1 MNNRL
6 LLVNAITLLYRE
18 SQLPPTME
26 RSQNL
31 VRNIVSTIK
40 LPEQQLTLDPET
52 EILAGLKSTALAMCD
67 TPQDHVYEP
76 LEIMQRMKVVCGEDQ
91 ALYEAFEQ
99 GVTGELAEGSL
110 KRTCLN
116 IRRTLQNYFRE
127 EKVKEI
133 LHKAGVAVK
142 FNRESITDMKQFVA
156 EVCAELEPYQQDAV
170 TKDPA
175 IVSHVSFSNLDSM
188 TEVFKDIQ
196 QESNGN
202 SILRTG
208 WQGINRMLRGGF
220 RRGEQVVIGA
230 LQHKYKT
237 GFTLSIFK
245 HLALYNVPEMIDP
258 AKKPLLLRISFED
271 DINNNMRFLYTSL
284 KENETG
290 IAVTD
295 KELEQSS
302 PEEIAAYVK
311 EKMGV
316 NGYHIEMLRVDPT
329 KWSYMDIC
337 NKIIEYEADGY
348 EIHALILDY
357 LYMVPTT
364 GCSQGPAG
372 HDVRDMFRRMR
383 NFTNPRKIT
392 CITPHQLSTEAK
404 QLVRDGKMDFVKE
417 IANKGYY
424 AGSRQIDQ
432 EVDLELYIHI
442 EIVNG
447 QSWLTVQRGKH
458 RIVGQTPL
466 IDQYCVLPFQPVG
479 GILDDINGPDS
490 TRRKVGGGPIGS
502 SDETPWYATLDDP
515 LQL

>member
-6 LLVNAITLLYRE
+6 LLVNGITLLYRE
-18 SQLPPTME
+18 SQLPGTIE
-26 RSQNL
+26 RSVGL

-40 LPEQQLTLDPET
+40 LPDMNLTLDPET
-52 EILAGLKSTALAMCD
+52 EILNGLKNTALAMCD
-67 TPQDHVYEP
+67 TPFDHQYEP
-76 LEIMQRMKVVCGEDQ
+76 LEIMQRMKVVCGEDMS
-91 ALYEAFEQ
+91 LYEAFEQ
-99 GVTGELAEGSL
+99 GITDDISEGSL

-116 IRRTLQNYFRE
+116 IRRTLANHFRE
-127 EKVKEI
+127 EKVKSI
-133 LHKAGVAVK
+133 LHQAGVAIK

-156 EVCAELEPYQQDAV
+156 EVCAELEPYQQDAI

-175 IVSHVSFSNLDSM
+175 IVSHVAFSNLDSM

-237 GFTLSIFK
+237 GFTLSLFK
-245 HLALYNVPEMIDP
+245 HFALYNVPEMIDP

-290 IAVTD
+290 KLVTD
-295 KELEQSS
+295 KDLEDMA
-302 PEEIAAYVK
+302 PEDIARYVQ

-316 NGYHIEMLRVDPT
+316 NGYHIDMLRVDPT

-348 EIHALILDY
+348 EIHALIVDY

-364 GCSQGPAG
+364 GCTQGPTG

-383 NFTNPRKIT
+383 NFTNPRKILF
-392 CITPHQLSTEAK
+392 ITPHQLSTQAK
-404 QLVRDGKMDFVKE
+404 QMVREGKADFVKE
-417 IANKGYY
+417 VANKGYY
-424 AGSRQIDQ
+424 AGSGQIDQ
-432 EVDLELYIHI
+432 EVDVELTIHI

-447 QSWLTVQRGKH
+447 ESWLTTQRGKH
-458 RIVGQTPL
+458 RIVGQTPI

-479 GILDDINGPDS
+479 GIRDDINGPDT

-502 SDETPWYATLDDP
+502 AEETPFWAALDDP
-515 LQL
+515 LLL

>member
-1 MNNRL
+1 
-6 LLVNAITLLYRE
+6 
-18 SQLPPTME
+18 ME
-26 RSQNL
+26 RSHNL
-31 VRNIVSTIK
+31 VRNIISTIK
-40 LPEQQLTLDPET
+40 MPDMNLTLDPET
-52 EILAGLKSTALAMCD
+52 EILAGLKNTALAMCD
-67 TPQDHVYEP
+67 TPSDHSYEP

-91 ALYEAFEQ
+91 SLYEAFEQ
-99 GVTGELAEGSL
+99 GINEPLAEGSL

-116 IRRTLQNYFRE
+116 IRRTLSNFFRE
-127 EKVKEI
+127 EKVKQI
-133 LHKAGVAVK
+133 LHTAGVAIK
-142 FNRESITDMKQFVA
+142 FNREGITDMKQFVA
-156 EVCAELEPYQQDAV
+156 EVCAELEPYQQDAI

-175 IVSHVSFSNLDSM
+175 IVSHVAFSNLDSM

-202 SILRTG
+202 SILKTG
-208 WQGINRMLRGGF
+208 WQGLNRMLRGGF
-220 RRGEQVVIGA
+220 RRGEQVVVGA

-237 GFTLSIFK
+237 GFTLSLFK
-245 HLALYNVPEMIDP
+245 HFALYNVPEMIDP
-258 AKKPLLLRISFED
+258 TKKPLLLRISFED

-290 IAVTD
+290 VAVTEA
-295 KELEQSS
+295 ELESADPAVVAQ
-302 PEEIAAYVK
+302 YVR

-348 EIHALILDY
+348 EIHACICDY

-383 NFTNPRKIT
+383 NFTNPRRI
-392 CITPHQLSTEAK
+392 CFITPHQLSTEAK
-404 QLVRDGKMDFVKE
+404 QLVRDGKTDFVKE

-442 EIVNG
+442 EVVNG
-447 QSWLTVQRGKH
+447 ESFLPIQRGKH

-479 GILDDINGPDS
+479 GIRDDVNGSDT

-502 SDETPWYATLDDP
+502 GQETPFWAALEDP